1 MNLLKVD
8 DLAEALAKLTARAA
22 CVQPPVEEASLEQC
36 LGRTLAAD
44 IYAEENIPAFAR
56 AVMDGY
62 AVRAADVQGAGESIP
77 AFLSVAGE
85 VRMGEEAG
93 FALGA
98 GECAYV
104 PTGAMMPAGADA
116 VVMEEYCEKA
126 SPGKIAAYKSEAP
139 GSNVAAAGEDM
150 KKGELVLR
158 RGRRLKPQDLGLLAA
173 LGRAQVSVYRP
184 YRVFI
189 ISTGDELAGPEEE
202 ASGGRIRDV
211 NTYGLIGKAAAAGFV
226 ISGRQR
232 VKDEEELLAQAVEE
246 GKQKA
251 DIVVVSGG
259 SSKGRRDVT
268 ATVIEQ
274 AASSGVFTH
283 GIAVKPGKPTILGVD
298 EPSATVL
305 AGLPGHPVAA
315 LMLFELIVGGLWRA
329 QTGQEPR
336 RGIRARLSINLPA
349 TPGRQTFQLVKLRT
363 DGAAA
368 NGAAAGYAGVGGG
381 EGNIA
386 EPVLGKSG
394 MIYTMSRADG
404 YIVIDKNR
412 EGLKQGEAVEVFL
425 F

>member
-1 MNLLKVD
+1 M
-8 DLAEALAKLTARAA
+8 
-22 CVQPPVEEASLEQC
+22 
-36 LGRTLAAD
+36 
-44 IYAEENIPAFAR
+44 
-56 AVMDGY
+56 
-62 AVRAADVQGAGESIP
+62 
-77 AFLSVAGE
+77 
-85 VRMGEEAG
+85 
-93 FALGA
+93 
-98 GECAYV
+98 
-104 PTGAMMPAGADA
+104 
-116 VVMEEYCEKA
+116 
-126 SPGKIAAYKSEAP
+126 
-139 GSNVAAAGEDM
+139 
-150 KKGELVLR
+150 
-158 RGRRLKPQDLGLLAA
+158 
-173 LGRAQVSVYRP
+173 
-184 YRVFI
+184 
-189 ISTGDELAGPEEE
+189 
-202 ASGGRIRDV
+202 
-211 NTYGLIGKAAAAGFV
+211 

-232 VKDEEELLAQAVEE
+232 VKDVEELLAQAVEE

-251 DIVVVSGG
+251 DIVVISGG

-268 ATVIEQ
+268 AAVIER

-329 QTGQEPR
+329 QTGQEPK
-336 RGIRARLSINLPA
+336 RGIRARLSVNMPA

-363 DGAAA
+363 DGAAT
-368 NGAAAGYAGVGGG
+368 NGAGAGYAGAGGG
-381 EGNIA
+381 EVNIA